1 MTLRFTVLLIL
12 LLATAPPTI
21 SAFTIS
27 SHHVNNIHR
36 RSAVTTT
43 ATTTICKMSDQWD
56 DETTSS
62 TTNNEPVVTS
72 YDDATKGMIAEAE
85 AKELEAMGGYDDIVP
100 GSEYNSQEKV
110 RDAIRARTGSLG
122 LEESQVSK
130 EFLAEAAARAAM
142 RSGSGGGGGSRLDL
156 SKISDGSSK
165 ILSIN
170 YDPEDEMTQE
180 EMESADP
187 LGFKPFQ
194 EQMTFEFGQTTFP
207 DLFSTFSRVV
217 VLVIVAFTTGFLII
231 TTDSLVREVMMA
243 KGFIPRPEDII
254 NAKEAGL
261 ALSQELAK
269 KVAADSQGLSL
280 PDIGM

>member
-1 MTLRFTVLLIL
+1 MCLVSYSYISWSNIWILFYQNSPTVLIL
-12 LLATAPPTI
+12 LVFFPLYI
-21 SAFTIS
+21 FH
-27 SHHVNNIHR
+27 SHYYFIIILQMRIH
-36 RSAVTTT
+36 
-43 ATTTICKMSDQWD
+43 IH
-56 DETTSS
+56 
-62 TTNNEPVVTS
+62 
-72 YDDATKGMIAEAE
+72 TK
-85 AKELEAMGGYDDIVP
+85 
-100 GSEYNSQEKV
+100 SEYNSQEKV